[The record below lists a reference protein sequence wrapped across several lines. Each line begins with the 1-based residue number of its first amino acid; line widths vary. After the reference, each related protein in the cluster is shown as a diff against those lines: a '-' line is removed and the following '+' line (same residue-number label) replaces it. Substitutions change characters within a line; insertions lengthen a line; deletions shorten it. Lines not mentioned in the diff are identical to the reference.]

1 MAQEYKQ
8 VPCTVGVMA
17 SDSLYA
23 FLVPKAEANVSN
35 FKIETY
41 NKIKSKQIFSKKAK
55 LIIRWNL
62 RDFPYFETQK
72 VDVCYSAEETKP
84 FLYS

>member
-41 NKIKSKQIFSKKAK
+41 NKIKSKQIF
-55 LIIRWNL
+55 
-62 RDFPYFETQK
+62 F
-72 VDVCYSAEETKP
+72 
-84 FLYS
+84 